1 MPVNTL
7 DDLREHLQ
15 WAIELEHAT
24 IPPYLCALYSIKPG
38 TNQPVVNAIT
48 SVFIEEMLHMT
59 LAANLLNA
67 VGGAPVLNKPE
78 FLARYPT
85 YLPHS
90 NKAFLVPLEPF
101 SPAAVETFMK
111 IERPEEREARAE
123 AEGYETIGQFY
134 RAIEDGLKVLCETL
148 GETQVFT
155 GDPSRQIAPD
165 TFEYRGSGRIVAVS
179 DLASALAAIDEI
191 EEQGEGLKH
200 AEVWD
205 GDRDMFHPERDE
217 VAHYFRFEEV
227 LKGRSYQRGD
237 TPASGPSGPSF
248 DVDWSAVY
256 PMRPNPRSQDFH
268 GGSTIV
274 AKLGEFNLAYSDLL
288 RDLHRAFNGE
298 RDRLFRTIPAMLQL
312 KQLAQAL
319 MQMPADGGLTAGPS
333 FEYMPPVT
341 QMRAANAAFSIKV
354 LENGPYV
361 VIGGVPLNRKSVVF
375 SELHEPLTWR
385 KDATLESDGTYRLC
399 RCGQSSHK
407 PFCDNTHARVG
418 FDGTETAPTTPS
430 VARARRFVGTG
441 ITMTDDSIL
450 CMHGGFCGNHVE
462 KVWQMMEH
470 TDDSRVR
477 FTVMQMVEQCPSG
490 KLGYEIDGVPIEPD
504 LPEAV
509 SVTKDGPYWVTGGI
523 PVTMSNGQTL
533 EVRNRVTLCRC
544 GQSKIK
550 PLCDGSHAEIP
561 FKEG

>member
-217 VAHYFRFEEV
+217 VAHYFRFEEI

-298 RDRLFRTIPAMLQL
+298 RDRLFTNRLLANLKRGFIPQIGPGTNHLSCVYAGNVASAIVAALDAP
-312 KQLAQAL
+312 AQTGFRA
-319 MQMPADGGLTAGPS
+319 
-333 FEYMPPVT
+333 YNVT
-341 QMRAANAAFSIKV
+341 RDA
-354 LENGPYV
+354 
-361 VIGGVPLNRKSVVF
+361 
-375 SELHEPLTWR
+375 EPLLTQR
-385 KDATLESDGTYRLC
+385 EFFATFAAALGR
-399 RCGQSSHK
+399 
-407 PFCDNTHARVG
+407 PARFIPV
-418 FDGTETAPTTPS
+418 P
-430 VARARRFVGTG
+430 VWLVRFG
-441 ITMTDDSIL
+441 IAVWSIL
-450 CMHGGFCGNHVE
+450 LKAVFPGRYAGLGGA
-462 KVWQMMEH
+462 
-470 TDDSRVR
+470 
-477 FTVMQMVEQCPSG
+477 
-490 KLGYEIDGVPIEPD
+490 
-504 LPEAV
+504 AV
-509 SVTKDGPYWVTGGI
+509 SFILGENPYAIDRIRAELGWSPPFDTRTAI
-523 PVTMSNGQTL
+523 LRS
-533 EVRNRVTLCRC
+533 VR
-544 GQSKIK
+544 
-550 PLCDGSHAEIP
+550 
-561 FKEG
+561 